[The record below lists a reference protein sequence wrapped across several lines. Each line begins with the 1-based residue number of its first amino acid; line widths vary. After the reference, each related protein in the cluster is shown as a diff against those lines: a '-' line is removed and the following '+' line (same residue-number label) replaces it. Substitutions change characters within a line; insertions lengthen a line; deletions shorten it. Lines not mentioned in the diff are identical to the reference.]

1 MAQPNI
7 VFVFGDQWRA
17 QATGYAGEPSV
28 RTPNLDR
35 LAGESLNL
43 TNAVSNCPL
52 CTPYRASLL
61 TGQYPLTHGL
71 FVNDVPLDPHATSL
85 GKVFAAHGYDT
96 AYIGKWHVD
105 GHGRDAPIPPERR
118 QGFQFWKVLE
128 CTHDYGRSAYYAG
141 DSNEPRWWE
150 GYDAIAQTR
159 EAQRYIQEHDRR
171 HPFLLVLSW
180 GPPHNPYRTAPEPYR
195 SWYERAPI
203 RRRPNVPLNTWVT
216 AYDSLAGYYAHCSA
230 LDACIGDLL
239 RTIEEAGLADD
250 TIFIFTSDHGDA
262 VGCHGHGNKQAPWDE
277 SIMVPFLLRYPARF
291 GRTPRQLD
299 CLLGAPDIMPTLLGL
314 AGLPIP
320 GPVEG
325 LDFSAHLAG
334 GPDPSDGAAPIACYQ
349 PIADWWRGEGGHE
362 YRGLRTKRY
371 TYVRSLAGPWM
382 LFDNQADPYQMHNLA
397 GRADSAGLVREMDA
411 WLQRKLDAQRDEF
424 LPGMEYIRRWGYPV
438 DGRETVVI
446 PPNLL

>member
-1 MAQPNI
+1 
-7 VFVFGDQWRA
+7 
-17 QATGYAGEPSV
+17 
-28 RTPNLDR
+28 
-35 LAGESLNL
+35 
-43 TNAVSNCPL
+43 
-52 CTPYRASLL
+52 
-61 TGQYPLTHGL
+61 
-71 FVNDVPLDPHATSL
+71 
-85 GKVFAAHGYDT
+85 
-96 AYIGKWHVD
+96 
-105 GHGRDAPIPPERR
+105 
-118 QGFQFWKVLE
+118 
-128 CTHDYGRSAYYAG
+128 
-141 DSNEPRWWE
+141 
-150 GYDAIAQTR
+150 
-159 EAQRYIQEHDRR
+159 
-171 HPFLLVLSW
+171 
-180 GPPHNPYRTAPEPYR
+180 
-195 SWYERAPI
+195 
-203 RRRPNVPLNTWVT
+203 
-216 AYDSLAGYYAHCSA
+216 
-230 LDACIGDLL
+230 
-239 RTIEEAGLADD
+239 
-250 TIFIFTSDHGDA
+250 
-262 VGCHGHGNKQAPWDE
+262 
-277 SIMVPFLLRYPARF
+277 
-291 GRTPRQLD
+291 
-299 CLLGAPDIMPTLLGL
+299 MPTLLGL

>member
-105 GHGRDAPIPPERR
+105 GHGRDVPIPPERR

-250 TIFIFTSDHGDA
+250 TIFVFTSYHGDA
-262 VGCHGHGNKQAPWDE
+262 VGCHGHGNKQAPWNE

-291 GRTPRQLD
+291 GCTPRQLD